1 MNQLSYEKNKLLSS
15 VFFRYNQLWNK
26 VWIHSKSKTMSCS
39 PHAFTNS
46 RTNSNLEFPFFMK
59 CFYNQERV
67 CWFVCDV
74 FIEGIYLLVKIQN
87 SELEIRESMWWA
99 GAHQE
104 WTNYFCIYLILTSNV
119 NWIYC
124 KYTSRQNLLD
134 QIFQIR
140 FNIIFLA
147 IRNKFFEICNNA
159 RTVIWVLIFLVWRG
173 IGAKLNQAFF
183 GFHFIPKDF
192 QNIQKKVW

>member
-1 MNQLSYEKNKLLSS
+1 
-15 VFFRYNQLWNK
+15 
-26 VWIHSKSKTMSCS
+26 MSCS

-46 RTNSNLEFPFFMK
+46 RTNSNPEFQFFMN
-59 CFYNQERV
+59 FQQSER
-67 CWFVCDV
+67 FICDI
-74 FIEGIYLLVKIQN
+74 FIKGIYYVVKIQN
-87 SELEIRESMWWA
+87 SELGIRESMWWA
-99 GAHQE
+99 PHKG
-104 WTNYFCIYLILTSNV
+104 WMNYFRIYLILFSNV
-119 NWIYC
+119 DRIYC
-124 KYTSRQNLLD
+124 EYTSRQKLLD
-134 QIFQIR
+134 QIFQIG

-147 IRNKFFEICNNA
+147 IRNKFFKICNNA